1 LAIDKPRSQFSITL
15 DDRFMPQFWI
25 AIFFIL
31 LAAAQLY
38 QSIKDINL
46 PFPVYLVLGTV
57 LAVAANSG
65 HKFAFIPTQ
74 QVTLQEITA
83 PDSVLTAQ
91 TTPILTAVNNQT
103 APVQIEAKSE
113 PKQIVTNKVAADNH
127 NTTALTPNEAE
138 REPKKPRTR
147 KKAAPKSQQA

>member
-1 LAIDKPRSQFSITL
+1 
-15 DDRFMPQFWI
+15 MPQFWI

-65 HKFAFIPTQ
+65 HKFGFMPTQ
-74 QVTLQEITA
+74 QVTLQEIKA
-83 PDSVLTAQ
+83 PDPVLTAQ
-91 TTPILTAVNNQT
+91 TPPILTAVANNT
-103 APVQIEAKSE
+103 APLQIDAEIEPRQPRARKAATDKDPALAPETEIKKSR
-113 PKQIVTNKVAADNH
+113 A
-127 NTTALTPNEAE
+127 
-138 REPKKPRTR
+138 
-147 KKAAPKSQQA
+147 KKAAPKSK